1 MGDCREIPYG
11 MIREPREPEGEPR
24 EQAGNQVNQLV
35 NQHLQGESGDVPW
48 PPICTAAF
56 WHGLLHDELRKT
68 SMCLAHL
75 QA

>member
-1 MGDCREIPYG
+1 VALAQHGPQEEKDVEMMAARHHKPL
-11 MIREPREPEGEPR
+11 
-24 EQAGNQVNQLV
+24 NQLV